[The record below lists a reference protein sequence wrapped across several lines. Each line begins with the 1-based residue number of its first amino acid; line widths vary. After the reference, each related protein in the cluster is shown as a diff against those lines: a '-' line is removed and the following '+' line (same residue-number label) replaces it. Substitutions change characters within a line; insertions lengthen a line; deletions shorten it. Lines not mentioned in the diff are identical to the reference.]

1 MRIGASF
8 RGFPGDYMS
17 PGGIPVQ
24 CSALLAASSL
34 DSADLRRSFFQ
45 RLGLGN
51 TVCSPIQTRKIF
63 KARRHIGMVG
73 AEGLLGDL
81 QGLLRHR
88 HGAVWGQATVQGT
101 QAS

>member
-1 MRIGASF
+1 
-8 RGFPGDYMS
+8 
-17 PGGIPVQ
+17 
-24 CSALLAASSL
+24 
-34 DSADLRRSFFQ
+34 
-45 RLGLGN
+45 
-51 TVCSPIQTRKIF
+51 
-63 KARRHIGMVG
+63 MVG